1 MHGVAQNPPPEHL
14 PKRHTDMDLGAFSL
28 PAAVWL
34 LVEFHIH
41 GMSDGMQGAPVRQP
55 STAQHGPAR
64 ALRSSPESR
73 RMREL
78 KVITVVFISFS
89 KGRNR
94 LGGFFPLHCA
104 VAPEEGEAKKGQRG
118 GPSARQDENVWP
130 ACFRFPLLRLRSC
143 RKRVPVYIAG
153 AASTRR
159 GSALR
164 RPAGLEKFEIRL
176 SLEYAGSGPICMR
189 YAHSLEELRCPPNL
203 FLSQPA
209 NGSRSADTRNNVQ
222 AEAEDKA
229 MQASWAVLNVSP

>member
-1 MHGVAQNPPPEHL
+1 MECPMECKEH
-14 PKRHTDMDLGAFSL
+14 RSGS
-28 PAAVWL
+28 
-34 LVEFHIH
+34 
-41 GMSDGMQGAPVRQP
+41 PVRP
-55 STAQHGPAR
+55 STAQHELFGAFQDRKRIAQVCEASESEATRDLAR
-64 ALRSSPESR
+64 RVGLFTPESR

-176 SLEYAGSGPICMR
+176 SLEYAKSGPICMR